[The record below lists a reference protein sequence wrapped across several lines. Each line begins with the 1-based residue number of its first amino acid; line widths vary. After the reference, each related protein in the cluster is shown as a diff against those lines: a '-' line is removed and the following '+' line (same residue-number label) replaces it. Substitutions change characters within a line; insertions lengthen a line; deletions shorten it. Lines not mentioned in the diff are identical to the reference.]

1 MNSPIDIRQIHFGTD
16 EYKEEL
22 QLRNRVLRKPLGLS
36 LFDENLTK
44 EVSDF
49 HIGAFDGKALIG
61 VLILTVLGEGKV
73 KMRQVGVEENW
84 RGKNVGARLAIYAED
99 FSRKLGSSTIV
110 LNARKS
116 VVGFYEKLG
125 YEKIGGEFIEV
136 TIPHQKMQKKFAQNP
151 T

>member
-1 MNSPIDIRQIHFGTD
+1 MTPPIEIRQIHFGKD

-22 QLRNRVLRKPLGLS
+22 QLRDRVLRKPLGLS

-61 VLILTVLGEGKV
+61 VLILTVLRGGEV
-73 KMRQVGVEENW
+73 KMRQVGVEETW
-84 RGKNVGARLAIYAED
+84 RGKNVGARLVVYAED
-99 FSRKLGSSTIV
+99 FAKKLGFRRVV

-116 VVGFYEKLG
+116 VVGFYERLG

-136 TIPHQKMQKKFAQNP
+136 TIPHQTMQKKLG
-151 T
+151 